1 MELTPSLTA
10 MVRSAAGMT
19 STAAVA
25 EPGVVLWSLAADAE
39 VASDSSAAGASVVSV
54 YVKVADAPPARVGID
69 QVRTLPAAVVE
80 PADALT
86 VVVPRVNA
94 AGRPT
99 GTTTSVWVPD
109 RAFETVSW

>member
-25 EPGVVLWSLAADAE
+25 ELGVVLWSLAADAE

-54 YVKVADAPPARVGID
+54 YVKVADAPPAKVGID
-69 QVRTLPAAVVE
+69 QVRVLPA
-80 PADALT
+80 T
-86 VVVPRVNA
+86 VVGPEVELQDYDPRVSA
-94 AGRPT
+94 VGRRT
-99 GTTTSVWVPD
+99 GTPTPVGGRDQAFD
-109 RAFETVSW
+109 RVNR